1 MTEHSSSPWIV
12 VTGAS
17 RGLGLTIV
25 KHLLT
30 RSDWRVLGLSRNCTP
45 DLMALQEAHPQRL
58 AWQQVNLADISAI
71 QPLTQ
76 SINREFRPLY
86 GLVNNAAIGHSGM
99 LATQHDRDI
108 ADLITVNLHAP
119 ILLSK
124 YLLRPMLSGGAGRV
138 ITITSIAAARAYKGL
153 AVYSATKAG
162 LEAFTRTLAREVGP
176 TGITVNAIAP
186 GFMPTAM
193 TSGLTSEHL
202 ATIQRRAALPDP
214 ATLDDIATATAWLL
228 SPAAA
233 HITATT
239 LTVDAGAMA

>member
-1 MTEHSSSPWIV
+1 MTDPSSPPWVI

-17 RGLGLTIV
+17 RGLGLTMV
-25 KHLLT
+25 SHLLAH
-30 RSDWRVLGLSRNCTP
+30 SDWRVLGMSRRLTP
-45 DLMALQEAHPQRL
+45 ELTALQESHPQRL
-58 AWQQVNLADISAI
+58 AWQPVDLADLDCI
-71 QPLTQ
+71 QPMAQ
-76 SINREFRPLY
+76 SISREYRPLY

-124 YLLRPMLSGGAGRV
+124 YLLRPMLLNRTGRV
-138 ITITSIAAARAYKGL
+138 ITITSIAATRAYKGL
-153 AVYSATKAG
+153 AVYAATKAG
-162 LEAFTRTLAREVGP
+162 LEAFTRTLAREVGAA
-176 TGITVNAIAP
+176 GITVNAIAP

-193 TSGLTSEHL
+193 TSGLTPEHL

-214 ATLDDIATATAWLL
+214 ATTDDIAATTAWLL
-228 SPAAA
+228 SPAGA

-239 LTVDAGAMA
+239 LTVDAGAGS

>member
-1 MTEHSSSPWIV
+1 MAEPSSTPWIV

-17 RGLGLTIV
+17 RGLGLAIAQ
-25 KHLLT
+25 HLLAHDT
-30 RSDWRVLGLSRNCTP
+30 WRVLALSRSLTP
-45 DLMALQEAHPQRL
+45 AFSALQEAHPQRL
-58 AWQQVNLADISAI
+58 IWRQADLADLNAI
-71 QPLTQ
+71 HPLAQT
-76 SINREFRPLY
+76 IAREQRPLY

-108 ADLITVNLHAP
+108 DELITVNLHAP

-124 YLLRPMLSGGAGRV
+124 YLLRPMLSNRAGRV

-153 AVYSATKAG
+153 AVYAATKAG

-176 TGITVNAIAP
+176 AGVTVNAIAP

-193 TSGLTSEHL
+193 TSGLTDEQL
-202 ATIQRRAALPDP
+202 AAVQRRAALPERAAP
-214 ATLDDIATATAWLL
+214 DDIAAATAWLL

-239 LTVDAGAMA
+239 LTVDAGAGA

>member
-1 MTEHSSSPWIV
+1 MAEPSSIPWVV

-17 RGLGLTIV
+17 RGLGLAIAQ
-25 KHLLT
+25 HLLAH
-30 RSDWRVLGLSRNCTP
+30 SSWRVLALSRTLSP
-45 DLMALQEAHPQRL
+45 DLAALKETHPQQVQ
-58 AWQQVNLADISAI
+58 WQQADLADLDAI
-71 QPLTQ
+71 HPLART
-76 SINREFRPLY
+76 ITHACRPLY

-108 ADLITVNLHAP
+108 AELITVNLHAP

-124 YLLRPMLSGGAGRV
+124 YLLRPMLSNGAGRL

-153 AVYSATKAG
+153 AVYAATKAG

-176 TGITVNAIAP
+176 AGITVNAVAP

-193 TSGLTSEHL
+193 TSGLTDEQL
-202 ATIQRRAALPDP
+202 AAIQRRAALPERAAP
-214 ATLDDIATATAWLL
+214 DDIAATTAWLL

-239 LTVDAGAMA
+239 LTVDAGAGA